1 MTDRR
6 SPYLWFLVA
15 LTPLLVIFSAC
26 APVKPPAFRTP
37 IPPTAAASV
46 ERISPKAGTPPAEV
60 AAYSRELPELLKES
74 NEPLPVLSVLAPS
87 LRSVDA
93 RFEAGRRSYRA
104 GDMSAAR
111 RDFDR
116 AVETLLNAPHNDA
129 DGEILDRKLSDL
141 IDAIHAYDISG
152 LGAGLP
158 DSETVFDKPPLEE
171 IPEPTFPIDP
181 KLRNRVTEELKT
193 TVSQLPLELNDEVL
207 RYINFFSSG
216 SGRKILVSGLRQAGR
231 YRPLIYRILD
241 EEGMPQ
247 ELIHMAQAESGFAPR
262 AVSRMQ
268 AVGMWQFI
276 ASRGQEY
283 GLLRTNIKDDRLDP
297 EKATRAAAKHLRD
310 LYTEFGDWYLAMAA
324 YNCGPVT
331 VEKAVARTG
340 YADFWELRRRNVLPR
355 ETSNYVPIILA
366 MAIMSKNPSHYGLE
380 GIEVEPPLEYS
391 SVVLEEATHLD
402 LIADITGQPV
412 AELRGLNPALL
423 TNVAPAGY
431 ALHVPAG
438 SGASVVSALGLV
450 PAEGRS
456 TWRLH
461 RVIEGDTLEAIA
473 RRYRTTTQR
482 IAAENTNGA
491 ADLSAGSLLIVPAT
505 PEPPKPAARTNVAR
519 SRKRAPS
526 AAKPVPPPARSAA
539 TSPARPAAARQTTS
553 KPQTQNAKPRL
564 VASKKAAPSKQTS
577 GTIR

>member
-1 MTDRR
+1 
-6 SPYLWFLVA
+6 
-15 LTPLLVIFSAC
+15 
-26 APVKPPAFRTP
+26 
-37 IPPTAAASV
+37 
-46 ERISPKAGTPPAEV
+46 
-60 AAYSRELPELLKES
+60 
-74 NEPLPVLSVLAPS
+74 
-87 LRSVDA
+87 
-93 RFEAGRRSYRA
+93 
-104 GDMSAAR
+104 MSAAR

-116 AVETLLNAPHNDA
+116 AVETLLNAPRNDA
-129 DGEILDRKLSDL
+129 DGETLERKLSDL

-231 YRPLIYRILD
+231 YRPLINRILD

-450 PAEGRS
+450 PAAGRA

-505 PEPPKPAARTNVAR
+505 PEPPKPAAKARVAS
-519 SRKRAPS
+519 SRKRARP
-526 AAKPVPPPARSAA
+526 AAKPAVPPARSAA
-539 TSPARPAAARQTTS
+539 TSPARPAAARQTP
-553 KPQTQNAKPRL
+553 KPQAQTAKPPL
-564 VASKKAAPSKQTS
+564 VASKKASPSKQAS

>member
-1 MTDRR
+1 
-6 SPYLWFLVA
+6 
-15 LTPLLVIFSAC
+15 
-26 APVKPPAFRTP
+26 
-37 IPPTAAASV
+37 
-46 ERISPKAGTPPAEV
+46 
-60 AAYSRELPELLKES
+60 
-74 NEPLPVLSVLAPS
+74 
-87 LRSVDA
+87 
-93 RFEAGRRSYRA
+93 
-104 GDMSAAR
+104 
-111 RDFDR
+111 
-116 AVETLLNAPHNDA
+116 
-129 DGEILDRKLSDL
+129 
-141 IDAIHAYDISG
+141 

-158 DSETVFDKPPLEE
+158 DSETVFDKPPFEE

-216 SGRKILVSGLRQAGR
+216 SGRKILLSGLRQAGR
-231 YRPLIYRILD
+231 YRPLINRILD

-268 AVGMWQFI
+268 AAGMWQFI
-276 ASRGQEY
+276 SSRGQEY

-340 YADFWELRRRNVLPR
+340 YADFWELRRRNVMPR
-355 ETSNYVPIILA
+355 ETANYVPIILA
-366 MAIMSKNPSHYGLE
+366 MAIMSKNPAHYGLE

-391 SVVLEEATHLD
+391 SVVLEEDTHLD
-402 LIADITGQPV
+402 LIADITGQPI
-412 AELRGLNPALL
+412 AELRALNPALL
-423 TNVAPAGY
+423 TNLAPAGY

-438 SGASVVSALGLV
+438 GGANVVSALSLV
-450 PAEGRS
+450 PAAGRA

-461 RVIEGDTLEAIA
+461 RVTDGDTLEAIA

-482 IAAENTNGA
+482 IEAENPNGM

-505 PEPPKPAARTNVAR
+505 PVPPKRAVKARVAGA
-519 SRKRAPS
+519 RKRARPS
-526 AAKPVPPPARSAA
+526 AKAAVPPPARS
-539 TSPARPAAARQTTS
+539 TSPASPAAARRTP
-553 KPQTQNAKPRL
+553 KPQAQNAKSPL
-564 VASKKAAPSKQTS
+564 VASKKASPSKQAS

>member
-6 SPYLWFLVA
+6 SPYPWFLVVA
-15 LTPLLVIFSAC
+15 TSVLATFAGC
-26 APVKPPAFRTP
+26 APVKQLTFRTP
-37 IPPTAAASV
+37 LPPAAAATAEGIPLS
-46 ERISPKAGTPPAEV
+46 AGSPPAEV
-60 AAYSRELPELLKES
+60 AAYGNEPPEFLKES
-74 NEPLPVLSVLAPS
+74 ARSLPQSSVVAPF
-87 LRSVDA
+87 LRRVDT
-93 RFEAGRRSYRA
+93 RFEAGRRFYRA
-104 GDMSAAR
+104 GDMGAAR
-111 RDFDR
+111 REFDR
-116 AVETLLNAPHNDA
+116 AVETLLNAPRNAA
-129 DGEILDRKLSDL
+129 DGETLERKLSEL
-141 IDAIHAYDISG
+141 VDAIHGYDISG

-216 SGRKILVSGLRQAGR
+216 SGRKILLSGLRQAGR

-262 AVSRMQ
+262 AVSRMK
-268 AVGMWQFI
+268 AAGMWQFI
-276 ASRGQEY
+276 SSRGQEY
-283 GLLRTNIKDDRLDP
+283 GLLGTKTTDDRLDP
-297 EKATRAAAKHLRD
+297 EKATRAAARHLRD

-324 YNCGPVT
+324 YNCGPVN
-331 VEKAVARTG
+331 VERAVARTG
-340 YADFWELRRRNVLPR
+340 YADFWELKRRNMLPK
-355 ETSNYVPIILA
+355 ETANYVPIILA
-366 MAIMSKNPSHYGLE
+366 MAIMSKNPAHYGLE
-380 GIEVEPPLEYS
+380 GIEVQPPLEYS
-391 SVVLEEATHLD
+391 TVGLEGATHLD

-412 AELRGLNPALL
+412 AEIRVLNPALL

-438 SGASVVSALGLV
+438 GGANVVSALDLV
-450 PAEGRS
+450 PAEGRA

-461 RVIEGDTLEAIA
+461 RVTEGDTLEAIA

-482 IAAENTNGA
+482 IAVENPTGV

-505 PEPPKPAARTNVAR
+505 PELPKPAAKARVASVR
-519 SRKRAPS
+519 RPARPTTK
-526 AAKPVPPPARSAA
+526 AAAPPPARSAR
-539 TSPARPAAARQTTS
+539 SARHAVARQTS
-553 KPQTQNAKPRL
+553 KPKAQNAKSPL
-564 VASKKAAPSKQTS
+564 VASKKASLSRQAS
-577 GTIR
+577 GATR